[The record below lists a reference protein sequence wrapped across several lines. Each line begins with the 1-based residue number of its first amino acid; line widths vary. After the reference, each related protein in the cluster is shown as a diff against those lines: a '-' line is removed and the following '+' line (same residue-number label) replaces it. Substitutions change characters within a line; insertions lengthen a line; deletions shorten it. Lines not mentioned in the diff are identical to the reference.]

1 MKKLTGFLFILV
13 AAVMLMA
20 PAKASATTVT
30 TDANQPGF
38 RTFTLTP
45 GNFKAFYAPKKFVD
59 IDKFGEYDGYY
70 FTFCNKF
77 IKNGYYMIP
86 FDKFYYNDFGIKYT
100 TQQRFK
106 YKAGKKWKKG
116 KVTLRRSS
124 DSMYINGTNV
134 YAQDFA
140 QYFSDDAD
148 AYKLGYGK
156 VTKCKVRNVM
166 GSVVFVEPS
175 NIEKVETKTYTTF
188 TNATKYHVYYEITL
202 KTPYVEKYISDE
214 DGKEYKHE
222 ISSFFVYPEDADEVN
237 R

>member
-20 PAKASATTVT
+20 PAKASASSIT

-38 RTFTLTP
+38 RQFTLTP
-45 GNFKAFYAPKKFVD
+45 GNFKTFFAPKKFVN
-59 IDKFGEYDGYY
+59 IDDFGEYDGYY

-77 IKNGYYMIP
+77 LKNGYYMIP
-86 FDKFYYNDFGIKYT
+86 FSKFYYNDFGIKYT

-116 KVTLRRSS
+116 KVTLRRSTN
-124 DSMYINGTNV
+124 SMYINGTNF

-156 VTKCKVRNVM
+156 VTKCKVRRVM
-166 GSVVFVEPS
+166 GNVVFVEPS
-175 NIEKVETKTYTTF
+175 NIEKTETIVDKDVV
-188 TNATKYHVYYEITL
+188 NGQTKYYAYTEVTL
-202 KTPYVEKYISDE
+202 KNPYVEKFIDDEGKEHTHEIDYFTINPRNDE
-214 DGKEYKHE
+214 D
-222 ISSFFVYPEDADEVN
+222 VN